1 MAAWLQHV
9 PGMLLHRPIAICLY
23 LTAGC
28 FGLFFHPL
36 LLPPD
41 ARSSECAAVSPAL
54 SSALSSAPSATP
66 AEAVTEGS
74 HQRAA
79 ACPLG
84 APAVNVVDVAASAA
98 TPDLVSQ
105 LIRLDASER
114 VTAVDDQP
122 AANDLAAGAL
132 IAARFLDLPPP
143 TAGALLLPRGPLHRG
158 DYIDLTVESQP
169 SACSRRILVLFH

>member
-1 MAAWLQHV
+1 
-9 PGMLLHRPIAICLY
+9 MLLHRPLAICLY

-41 ARSSECAAVSPAL
+41 ARSSECAAL
-54 SSALSSAPSATP
+54 SAP
-66 AEAVTEGS
+66 AEAVTEAPR
-74 HQRAA
+74 QRAA
-79 ACPLG
+79 TCPLG

-105 LIRLDASER
+105 LIRLDAGER

-122 AANDLAAGAL
+122 ATNDLAAGAL

-143 TAGALLLPRGPLHRG
+143 TAGAPLVLSRGPIHRG

-169 SACSRRILVLFH
+169 AACSRRILVLFH

>member
-1 MAAWLQHV
+1 
-9 PGMLLHRPIAICLY
+9 MLLHRPLAICLY

-28 FGLFFHPL
+28 FGLFFHPFL
-36 LLPPD
+36 QPPD
-41 ARSSECAAVSPAL
+41 TSSSACAAL
-54 SSALSSAPSATP
+54 SAAPSATP
-66 AEAVTEGS
+66 AEAASEGP

-105 LIRLDASER
+105 LIRLDAGER
-114 VTAVDDQP
+114 VTAVDDRP

-132 IAARFLDLPPP
+132 IAARFLALPPP
-143 TAGALLLPRGPLHRG
+143 AAGAPVVLSRGPIHRG

-169 SACSRRILVLFH
+169 AACSRRILVLFH